1 MKAVRKTLADKIVV
15 DHRTDLIKHPYFML
29 QEIRELDAISKASY
43 FFVVWILHPTDYFIW
58 GKLSSSGPLR
68 DHIHYQH
75 HLSQFSIYIQLPRPL
90 SALVYS
96 LSA

>member
-1 MKAVRKTLADKIVV
+1 MKAARKTLADKIVV

-58 GKLSSSGPLR
+58 RKLSSSGPL
-68 DHIHYQH
+68 IGTTFITNTIFLNF
-75 HLSQFSIYIQLPRPL
+75 LSIFNSQGPYLL
-90 SALVYS
+90 
-96 LSA
+96 

>member
-43 FFVVWILHPTDYFIW
+43 LLSYGFSTRRTILFGENCPLLDLLWGTTFITNTIFLNF
-58 GKLSSSGPLR
+58 LSIFSSQGPYL
-68 DHIHYQH
+68 
-75 HLSQFSIYIQLPRPL
+75 L
-90 SALVYS
+90 
-96 LSA
+96 